1 MEKIKPN
8 INTIL
13 GIAILILTVVNSIIY
28 KLDYTYIPNN
38 YILFVSIYVLITI
51 CAMIFSIKY
60 KKVANKTSK
69 NFGYIMPIIALVYIL
84 VLLFNLDTGILNNE
98 ENNTLYNQILFT
110 TTIVSSLVIFFNYN
124 KFIWLRICAGIVT
137 SIFTIGYSLIVLIS
151 IVLPEIGETTIVETL
166 NSPQDN
172 YCANIISYSEGALGG
187 STYVYVR
194 NIKKDIS
201 FLTGTL
207 RKDEQRIWRGSWNAI
222 PTLEWKDDHN
232 ILINNKNY
240 DVKKL
245 WLYYIN
251 NI

>member
-38 YILFVSIYVLITI
+38 YILFTSIHVLIAI
-51 CAMIFSIKY
+51 CAIIFSVKY
-60 KKVANKTSK
+60 KKVASKTSK
-69 NFGYIMPIIALVYIL
+69 IFGYIMPIIALVYIL
-84 VLLFNLDTGILNNE
+84 VLLLILDTGIINNQ

-110 TTIVSSLVIFFNYN
+110 TTIVSSLIIFFNYN
-124 KFIWLRICAGIVT
+124 KFMWLRICSSIVT
-137 SIFTIGYSLIVLIS
+137 AIFTIGYSLIVLIS
-151 IVLPEIGETTIVETL
+151 IVLPDINETTIVQTL
-166 NSPQDN
+166 NSPEN
-172 YCANIISYSEGALGG
+172 TYSAYIISDDQGALGG
-187 STYVYVR
+187 STHVYIR
-194 NIKKDIS
+194 NIKKNIN

-207 RKDEQRIWRGSWNAI
+207 RKEEQRIWRGSWNAN

-245 WLYYIN
+245 
-251 NI
+251 